1 MKISK
6 WTIVR
11 TIMILLVIVNMILK
25 AFGVSPIDVNE
36 NTVLGVV
43 ETVIEIGA
51 IACAW
56 WYNNSFT
63 EKARAADL
71 FFKNLKESDT
81 DVQTGA

>member
-11 TIMILLVIVNMILK
+11 TIMIILVIVNMLLK
-25 AFGVSPIDVNE
+25 AFGINTINVNE
-36 NTVLGVV
+36 NAVLGVV
-43 ETVIEIGA
+43 EALVEIGA
-51 IACAW
+51 VVCAW

-63 EKARAADL
+63 EKARKADL
-71 FFKNLKESDT
+71 FFKTLKESDS

>member
-11 TIMILLVIVNMILK
+11 TIMILLVIVNMLLK
-25 AFGVSPIDVNE
+25 AFGVNTIDINE
-36 NTVLGVV
+36 NTVLGTV
-43 ETVIEIGA
+43 EALIEIGA
-51 IACAW
+51 IVCAW

-63 EKARAADL
+63 EKARKADL
-71 FFKNLKESDT
+71 FFKELKESDN

>member
-11 TIMILLVIVNMILK
+11 TIMILLVIVNMVLK
-25 AFGVSPIDVNE
+25 AFGVNTIDINE
-36 NTVLGVV
+36 NAVLGVV
-43 ETVIEIGA
+43 EALIEIGA
-51 IACAW
+51 IVAAW

-63 EKARAADL
+63 EKAREADE
-71 FFKNLKESDT
+71 FFKKLKEEDT

>member
-11 TIMILLVIVNMILK
+11 TIMILLVIVNMLLK
-25 AFGVSPIDVNE
+25 AFGVNTIDINE
-36 NTVLGVV
+36 NAILGVV
-43 ETVIEIGA
+43 ETLIEIGA
-51 IACAW
+51 IAAAW

-63 EKARAADL
+63 EKARKADD
-71 FFKNLKESDT
+71 FFKKLKESDT

>member
-11 TIMILLVIVNMILK
+11 TIMILLVIVNMLLK
-25 AFGVSPIDVNE
+25 AFGVSTIDISE
-36 NTVLGVV
+36 NAVLGVV
-43 ETVIEIGA
+43 EALIEIGA
-51 IACAW
+51 IVCAW

-71 FFKNLKESDT
+71 FFKNLKESET

>member
-11 TIMILLVIVNMILK
+11 TIMMLLVIINMLLK
-25 AFGVSPIDVNE
+25 AFGINTINFDE
-36 NTVLGVV
+36 NLVLASV
-43 ETVIEIGA
+43 EAIIEIGT
-51 IACAW
+51 IVSAW

-63 EKARAADL
+63 EKAKAADE
-71 FFKNLKESDT
+71 FFKQLKEGYT